1 MKKSDVGFFLISL
14 ATAIFFIRDAGNFM
28 LVFLSVCAYL
38 LYRFNRNLNV
48 SFVFLLLAG
57 FKLLEYSVFDYA
69 KNAGN
74 FFLYPKW
81 IFIDL
86 AVLLL
91 LMFKAPLLRKCE
103 PSQNENVYFVT
114 RLDMLLGAIYLLH
127 LSVNLLALA
136 EHFLRHLDSFGL
148 PVSNELTAYLF
159 ENARFI
165 YHIFPYV
172 KHILNIS
179 EFLVIWSLLSNSVV
193 QDKNLDA
200 VYLKKAT

>member
-1 MKKSDVGFFLISL
+1 LKKSDVVFFLISL
-14 ATAIFFIRDAGNFM
+14 AAAIFFIRDAGNFM

-74 FFLYPKW
+74 FVLYPTW
-81 IFIDL
+81 ILIDL
-86 AVLLL
+86 AIVLI
-91 LMFKAPLLRKCE
+91 LMFKAPLLRKFE
-103 PSQNENVYFVT
+103 PRQNENVYFVT

-148 PVSNELTAYLF
+148 PVSNELTAFLF

-172 KHILNIS
+172 KHTLNIS
-179 EFLVIWSLLSNSVV
+179 EFLVIWSLLVKMSDQANAV
-193 QDKNLDA
+193 QKS
-200 VYLKKAT
+200 YLNKAA